1 MGLREALEKAT
12 SLISPQL
19 LNDTKPLVQRIKQ
32 YDAEGNY
39 ALRMDALFKMGGV
52 AEEWGRDAE
61 LPPDFWRCLEFAAQK
76 MQFPQFIPQARG
88 KAEGLPR
95 RNFCDFLAAVVIIHR
110 EHGTHWAGCFPE
122 QPEMLDDFVK
132 QLAAVD
138 ASYPALFQSENRAT
152 IARRFEADGWRAD
165 PCPERFFSVR
175 RDLQDVFYPLFEFIH
190 GSGFPESL
198 ADERWSVVGF
208 NAFEV
213 RVGGGLMPLTKA
225 KPWWA

>member
-12 SLISPQL
+12 ALISPQL
-19 LNDTKPLVQRIKQ
+19 RQDTKRLVEQIRSHDEQ
-32 YDAEGNY
+32 GNY
-39 ALRMDALFKMGGV
+39 ALWMDALFKMGAV

-61 LPPDFWRCLEFAAQK
+61 LPPDFWRFLEFAAQK
-76 MQFPQFIPQARG
+76 MQFPQFVPQARG

-95 RNFCDFLAAVVIIHR
+95 RTLCDYLAAIVVIHR
-110 EHGTHWAGCFPE
+110 ELGTHWAGCFPG
-122 QPEMLDDFVK
+122 QPKLLDDFVR

-138 ASYPALFQSENRAT
+138 ADYPALFQSEIRAA
-152 IARRFEADGWRAD
+152 IAHRFEADGWRAD

-175 RDLQDVFYPLFEFIH
+175 RDLHDLFYPLFQFICAA
-190 GSGFPESL
+190 GFPESL
-198 ADERWSVVGF
+198 ADECWCVVGF

-213 RVGGGLMPLTKA
+213 RVGGGLMPLTEA